1 MQVKDMFLKKIKNN
15 LFIFFLT
22 LFVSQIINANNI
34 GFEDTLNYLKNLKNS
49 SVSFIQNDE
58 NNLSTGKIY
67 LGDTRVRVEYLD
79 PQKILIILGS
89 DKAMYYNYELDEDEF
104 FNPKDT
110 SAWFFYEIFN
120 NPIFFYDSDFA
131 TNDNTLIIKKDGV
144 INDDYYNLKIYF
156 ETKPMLL
163 RKIRLEL
170 GGNII
175 DLSFFGHTKMETF
188 NKNFF
193 KLINPT
199 FFD

>member
-1 MQVKDMFLKKIKNN
+1 MFLKKIKNN

-79 PQKILIILGS
+79 PEKILIILGS

-175 DLSFFGHTKMETF
+175 DLSFFGHTKMERF